1 MSHRFFYLAIFEPE
15 DIGFSVYI
23 PDIPGCMTQGD
34 TMEEAMHMAQDAI
47 ELMLED
53 KSPNQYPK
61 PSTPEELEITDRQ
74 FIKIIQFDIWCKKSR
89 LFIGSFSFLPVN
101 IIITNQ
107 RDVPTL

>member
-1 MSHRFFYLAIFEPE
+1 MSRRFFYPAIFDPE

-53 KSPNQYPK
+53 KSPDQYPK
-61 PSTPEELEITDRQ
+61 PSASENIEITGKH
-74 FIKIIQFDIWCKKSR
+74 FIKIIGF
-89 LFIGSFSFLPVN
+89 N
-101 IIITNQ
+101 M
-107 RDVPTL
+107 